1 MTEQLKLKLNDSK
14 ATRWGALVI
23 VAFTM
28 MAAYYVNDVVAPLK
42 TMLESDLAWTSSD
55 FGFFTGG
62 YSFLNV
68 FFLMLIW
75 GGLILDRF
83 GIRFTGKL
91 STILMVGGTAL
102 EYYAMTGLAG
112 PDAQI
117 FGLNEIFGYKAGVFV
132 AFAGYSIFGVGAEV
146 AGITV
151 SKIIAKWFRGKELAT
166 AMGVQVALARIGS
179 QAGYAVAIPLARA
192 FGITTPVLV
201 GLILLLGGL
210 VAFFIF
216 SVMDKKLDRQ
226 MEAEAIAAGTE
237 GEEEKFSFKDVKNIL
252 VNPGFWLIALL
263 CVLFYSCVFPFQ
275 KFASE
280 LMIIKYGINEN
291 VAGTFAGLPAL
302 GALILT
308 PIFGGFIDKRGKS
321 ASIMILGAAM
331 LIGVHFIYAIPAINY
346 WLVAIGLMIILGIA
360 FSLVP
365 SAMWPAVAKIFPV
378 SQLGTAYAL
387 IFFIQNIGLWGI
399 PTLIGKV
406 LDLYCIVGK
415 KADGT
420 NLYDYTIPMCIFT
433 GIACLSLVVAFM
445 LKRADKKFGY
455 QLEEPNIPAQ
465 PRIPVKAVA
474 AAGVGHQTEEV
485 LAAQIVDP
493 GQGRAGRVDHVFP
506 MHIIKM
512 SEFHTISSSFAK
524 TGNALQPSEKR
535 KRLRT
540 RCKKREND
548 YVALRIT
555 DSTAKF
561 KWFYEIYNAPDRKR
575 ISAKL

>member
-42 TMLESDLAWTSSD
+42 TMLETDLAWSSTD

-91 STILMVGGTAL
+91 ATILMVGGTAL

-112 PDAQI
+112 ADATL
-117 FGLNEIFGYKAGVFV
+117 FGINEIFGYKTGVFV

-151 SKIIAKWFRGKELAT
+151 SKIIAKWFKGKELAT

-192 FGITTPVLV
+192 FGISTPVLL
-201 GLILLLGGL
+201 GLVLLLGGMI
-210 VAFFIF
+210 AFFIF
-216 SVMDKKLDRQ
+216 AVMDKKLDKQ
-226 MEAEAIAAGTE
+226 MEAAAIAAGTE
-237 GEEEKFSFKDVKNIL
+237 DEEEKFSFKDVKNIL

-308 PIFGGFIDKRGKS
+308 PVFGGFIDKRGKS
-321 ASIMILGAAM
+321 ASIM
-331 LIGVHFIYAIPAINY
+331 
-346 WLVAIGLMIILGIA
+346 LMIILGIA

-399 PTLIGKV
+399 PTLIGWV
-406 LDLYCIVGK
+406 LDAYCISGK
-415 KADGT
+415 KPDGT
-420 NLYDYTIPMCIFT
+420 NMYDYTVPMCIFT
-433 GIACLSLVVAFM
+433 GIACLSLIVALL
-445 LKRADKKFGY
+445 LKKADKKYGY
-455 QLEEPNIPAQ
+455 KLEEPNIQ
-465 PRIPVKAVA
+465 K
-474 AAGVGHQTEEV
+474 
-485 LAAQIVDP
+485 
-493 GQGRAGRVDHVFP
+493 
-506 MHIIKM
+506 
-512 SEFHTISSSFAK
+512 
-524 TGNALQPSEKR
+524 
-535 KRLRT
+535 
-540 RCKKREND
+540 
-548 YVALRIT
+548 
-555 DSTAKF
+555 
-561 KWFYEIYNAPDRKR
+561 
-575 ISAKL
+575 

>member
-1 MTEQLKLKLNDSK
+1 
-14 ATRWGALVI
+14 
-23 VAFTM
+23 
-28 MAAYYVNDVVAPLK
+28 
-42 TMLESDLAWTSSD
+42 
-55 FGFFTGG
+55 
-62 YSFLNV
+62 
-68 FFLMLIW
+68 
-75 GGLILDRF
+75 
-83 GIRFTGKL
+83 
-91 STILMVGGTAL
+91 MVGGTAL

-216 SVMDKKLDRQ
+216 SVMDKKLDKQ
-226 MEAEAIAAGTE
+226 MEAAAIAAGTE

-378 SQLGTAYAL
+378 SQLGTVYAL

-406 LDLYCIVGK
+406 LDVYCIVGK

-445 LKRADKKFGY
+445 LKRADKKYGY
-455 QLEEPNIPAQ
+455 QLEEPNI
-465 PRIPVKAVA
+465 
-474 AAGVGHQTEEV
+474 
-485 LAAQIVDP
+485 
-493 GQGRAGRVDHVFP
+493 QG
-506 MHIIKM
+506 
-512 SEFHTISSSFAK
+512 
-524 TGNALQPSEKR
+524 
-535 KRLRT
+535 
-540 RCKKREND
+540 
-548 YVALRIT
+548 
-555 DSTAKF
+555 
-561 KWFYEIYNAPDRKR
+561 
-575 ISAKL
+575 